1 MKSGLIQYSD
11 GQGANMSTISIH
23 FQHTFKKDLA
33 FLYNRVN
40 QEIYGVGVKKQRIET
55 FDDRVIIFAQ
65 HKRVQALRMLSKNFQ
80 HLTISVDSALI
91 VEFKSLFKGQ
101 IESTLGLKVKTILK
115 DYDPFTEEAC
125 TIIYFAEYM

>member
-1 MKSGLIQYSD
+1 MSNISTHFQYSLR
-11 GQGANMSTISIH
+11 
-23 FQHTFKKDLA
+23 KDIAL
-33 FLYNRVN
+33 LYNRVN

-65 HKRVQALRMLSKNFQ
+65 HKRVQALQMLSKNFH

-101 IESTLGLKVKTILK
+101 IEETLKLKVKTILK
-115 DYDPFTEEAC
+115 DYDPVSEEAC
-125 TIIYFAEYM
+125 TVIYFKD

>member
-1 MKSGLIQYSD
+1 
-11 GQGANMSTISIH
+11 MSTISTH

-65 HKRVQALRMLSKNFQ
+65 HKRVQALKMLSKNFH

-91 VEFKSLFKGQ
+91 AEFKSLFKGQ
-101 IESTLGLKVKTILK
+101 IESILHLKVKTILK
-115 DYDPFTEEAC
+115 DYDPITEEAC
-125 TIIYFAEYM
+125 TIIYFSEYM

>member
-1 MKSGLIQYSD
+1 
-11 GQGANMSTISIH
+11 MSKIPTH
-23 FQHTFKKDLA
+23 FYGSLRKDLA
-33 FLYNRVN
+33 HLYNRVN

-65 HKRVQALRMLSKNFQ
+65 HKRVQALQMLSKNFH

-101 IESTLGLKVKTILK
+101 IEETLNLSVKTILK
-115 DYDPFTEEAC
+115 DYDPVSEEAC
-125 TIIYFAEYM
+125 TVIYFKD

>member
-1 MKSGLIQYSD
+1 MSNISTHLQYSLR
-11 GQGANMSTISIH
+11 
-23 FQHTFKKDLA
+23 KDLA
-33 FLYNRVN
+33 HLYNRVN

-65 HKRVQALRMLSKNFQ
+65 HKRVQALHMLSKNFH

-101 IESTLGLKVKTILK
+101 IEETLNLKVKTILK
-115 DYDPFTEEAC
+115 DYDPVTEEAC
-125 TIIYFAEYM
+125 TVIYIKD